1 MVLAV
6 TTRIGGV
13 GAINVYQQYGQA
25 VYLLPYAVLAVP
37 VATAAFP
44 RLARQAADGDRA
56 AFARTSA
63 VATRGVLVAS
73 VLGAGMLVAAAPAA
87 QRLFTGLDAVGG
99 PALGS
104 LADGVTALAIGLPG
118 WALVA
123 LGGRALYALGRGR
136 AAATA
141 TATGWL
147 VVVGASLVAVTLLR
161 AAGQG
166 ADRAAVVGLG
176 LGNSAGMCVA
186 GVLLLLALRRAA
198 GTEALAGV
206 LGTFLRTAAA
216 ALAAAVAGRLV
227 ADVVLRALPRGVVLP
242 PLAAAAAEPRS
253 CSSWW
258 AWPWRP
264 PNRPP
269 WRPCCVAATQLAPI
283 ERLSAIKPSWTIRR
297 PCAIMRRSPHPLS
310 LIMHVR
316 RGRRTAQTCTISAKG
331 RGGTC
336 CSCSPPAAAVPDGTS
351 RSWPVGWPVS
361 ATG

>member
-1 MVLAV
+1 MAALLAQQAAVVVVLAV

-63 VATRGVLVAS
+63 VATRGLLVAS

-99 PALGS
+99 PALAS
-104 LADGVTALAIGLPG
+104 LADGVTALAVGLPG

-147 VVVGASLVAVTLLR
+147 VVVGASLVAVAALR

-166 ADRAAVVGLG
+166 RDRAAVVGLG

-198 GTEALAGV
+198 GPEALAGV
-206 LGTFLRTAAA
+206 GRTFLRTAAA
-216 ALAAAVAGRLV
+216 ALAGAVAGRLV

-242 PLAAAAAEPRS
+242 PVAAAAAG
-253 CSSWW
+253 
-258 AWPWRP
+258 AGVVLVVVGAV
-264 PNRPP
+264 
-269 WRPCCVAATQLAPI
+269 VAATEPAAVASVLRRGGRGAARGGAPRGWGCTGGGAPRGCLARARDQRGRHRAARGRARPRAVG
-283 ERLSAIKPSWTIRR
+283 EFRPRHGGRSTGHPRR
-297 PCAIMRRSPHPLS
+297 PR
-310 LIMHVR
+310 
-316 RGRRTAQTCTISAKG
+316 
-331 RGGTC
+331 
-336 CSCSPPAAAVPDGTS
+336 PAG
-351 RSWPVGWPVS
+351 
-361 ATG
+361 